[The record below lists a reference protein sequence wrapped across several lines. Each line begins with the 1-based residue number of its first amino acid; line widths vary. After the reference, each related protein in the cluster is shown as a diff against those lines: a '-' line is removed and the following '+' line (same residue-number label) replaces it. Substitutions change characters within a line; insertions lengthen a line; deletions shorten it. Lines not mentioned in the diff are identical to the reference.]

1 MNKALSAWVR
11 SATRTDR
18 PLLVVLAGSN
28 GAGKSTFYRR
38 YLRATK
44 LPFVNA
50 DDIARALY
58 PGAPDSMAYQAMRVA
73 ERIRENLLRLGV
85 SFCMETVLSDTK
97 SAKLDFFRLAQS
109 LGFRV
114 VLIHIRLASPQLSQ
128 ARVHQRVNSGGHD
141 VPASKLVARFPR
153 TAENAARALSF
164 VDYGLVLDN
173 SSALQP
179 FQVVATWV
187 RGACM
192 PARQKNHRA
201 PIQPG

>member
-1 MNKALSAWVR
+1 MSKALSAWVR

-18 PLLVVLAGSN
+18 PLLIVLAGSN

-58 PGAPDSMAYQAMRVA
+58 PGAPDSRAYRAMRVA
-73 ERIRENLLRLGV
+73 DRIRENLLRLGV
-85 SFCMETVLSDTK
+85 SFCIETVLSDTQN
-97 SAKLDFFRLAQS
+97 AKLDFFRLAQS
-109 LGFRV
+109 LRFRV

-128 ARVHQRVNSGGHD
+128 ARVQQRVNSGGHD
-141 VPASKLVARFPR
+141 VPASKLLARFPR
-153 TAENAARALSF
+153 TAGNAARALSF

-173 SSALQP
+173 SSAVRP
-179 FQVVATWV
+179 FQVVATWA
-187 RGACM
+187 RGVCTT
-192 PARQKNHRA
+192 ARQKNHRA
-201 PIQPG
+201 LTQPE